1 MTSSARSCFQLL
13 TGDLYRGR
21 IGPGWNPKAQRP
33 GLQSCRTVEG
43 QGGRYNSLKL
53 GLACANEGPVPQ
65 FVVSLG
71 AEGDW
76 PRRRGSSHG
85 AESCGYRTQ
94 RGRPYS
100 TETPTWMTKPV
111 LRRPRRFRWPACRNA
126 TVRPVSYT

>member
-13 TGDLYRGR
+13 TVDPQRGR

-53 GLACANEGPVPQ
+53 GLACANDGPVPQ

-71 AEGDW
+71 VEGRLA
-76 PRRRGSSHG
+76 PK
-85 AESCGYRTQ
+85 
-94 RGRPYS
+94 
-100 TETPTWMTKPV
+100 TWFKQGCCIVQLQDTT
-111 LRRPRRFRWPACRNA
+111 WPALVN
-126 TVRPVSYT
+126 